1 MVVKLEQ
8 RDALCDFLQ
17 ERNIQSAVHFSPNH
31 LYPVYA
37 PYRSGQLPVTEAVW
51 QRILT
56 LPLYPHMGEAN
67 QDRVIEGVR
76 RFAEGQRVDFAVPQ
90 HAVGG

>member
-1 MVVKLEQ
+1 
-8 RDALCDFLQ
+8 
-17 ERNIQSAVHFSPNH
+17 
-31 LYPVYA
+31 VYA
-37 PYRSGQLPVTEAVW
+37 AYRSDQLSVAEAVW

-67 QDRVIEGVR
+67 QDRVIEGVKL
-76 RFAEGQRVDFAVPQ
+76 FVEGQRVDFAAPQ